1 MNAKLKLL
9 CSAFALLTAL
19 QGFAQ
24 KTITRQVKDTDG
36 EPLIGVTVS
45 LGGGKGTVTDI
56 NGRFT
61 LSGVQPQQN
70 YIHPH
75 SSFAMLRG

>member
-24 KTITRQVKDTDG
+24 KTITGQVKDTDG

-61 LSGVQPQQN
+61 LSGVQPQQKVTF
-70 YIHPH
+70 IPTQP
-75 SSFAMLRG
+75 